1 MRGDRIITIFS
12 LCEKGGLAMGKI
24 LLAALLFLSPMVFL
38 TSSAWAG
45 GGDELKA
52 GEDAFYAGNCDE
64 AIRLYTKA
72 IVSGELSR
80 VQLREAYCDR
90 GYTWWL
96 GKGDYDKAIADYTKA
111 IEIDPKYADVYYDR
125 GDVWYDKGD
134 YDKAIADYTK
144 AIEINPKL
152 IPAYKH
158 LGDAWREK
166 GYYDKAIAS
175 YTKAI
180 EIDPNP
186 KYAAAYDSLAWL
198 MATCPIDK
206 YRDGRRAVDLA
217 EKALKSRETAARL
230 DILAAAY
237 AEVGRF
243 QEAINTQERAIAKL
257 KKDGNTKAIAEWEKH
272 LASYKAGKPWRE
284 K

>member
-1 MRGDRIITIFS
+1 M
-12 LCEKGGLAMGKI
+12 KKI
-24 LLAALLFLSPMVFL
+24 LLTALLFSLMVCL
-38 TSSAWAG
+38 TPLAWAG
-45 GGDELKA
+45 ALEDVKA

-90 GYTWWL
+90 GYTWWFC
-96 GKGDYDKAIADYTKA
+96 KGYYDKAIADYTKA

-144 AIEINPKL
+144 AIEINPKF

-198 MATCPIDK
+198 MATCPESR
-206 YRDGRRAVDLA
+206 YRDGKRAVDLA

-230 DILAAAY
+230 DILAAAC

-243 QEAINTQERAIAKL
+243 QEAINTQKRAIAKL
-257 KKDGNTKAIAEWEKH
+257 KQEGNTKLIAECEKH

-284 K
+284 KRR

>member
-1 MRGDRIITIFS
+1 MKKMQLT
-12 LCEKGGLAMGKI
+12 
-24 LLAALLFLSPMVFL
+24 ALLFSLLVCL
-38 TSSAWAG
+38 TSPAGAG
-45 GGDELKA
+45 GVDDVKA
-52 GEDAFYAGNCDE
+52 GEDAFYAGNCEE

-72 IVSGELSR
+72 IVSGELSL

-96 GKGDYDKAIADYTKA
+96 CKSDYDKAIADYTKA
-111 IEIDPKYADVYYDR
+111 IEIDSKYAGVYYDR

-144 AIEINPKL
+144 AIEINPKF
-152 IPAYKH
+152 IASYKH
-158 LGDAWREK
+158 RGDAWRKK
-166 GYYDKAIAS
+166 GDYDKAIAN

-198 MATCPIDK
+198 MATCPDGR
-206 YRDGRRAVDLA
+206 YRDGKRAVDLA
-217 EKALKSRETAARL
+217 EKAWKSRETAARL

-243 QEAINTQERAIAKL
+243 QEAVNTQE
-257 KKDGNTKAIAEWEKH
+257 KAITKVKQEGREKALPEYEKH
-272 LASYKAGKPWRE
+272 LSSYKSGKPWRE